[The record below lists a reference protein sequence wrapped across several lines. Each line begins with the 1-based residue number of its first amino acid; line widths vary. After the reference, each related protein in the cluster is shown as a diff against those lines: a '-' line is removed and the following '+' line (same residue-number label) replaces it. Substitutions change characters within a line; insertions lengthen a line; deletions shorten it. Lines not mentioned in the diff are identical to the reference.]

1 VTSVHCVSLRALL
14 LAGLVAWC
22 REALWSRSGNRGRA
36 NVLWP
41 ALMPTMRPD
50 FCLTSFGILG
60 GRGVSMEV
68 EFLGE
73 ELVIL
78 TSAFA

>member
-1 VTSVHCVSLRALL
+1 VRNE
-14 LAGLVAWC
+14 G
-22 REALWSRSGNRGRA
+22 RS